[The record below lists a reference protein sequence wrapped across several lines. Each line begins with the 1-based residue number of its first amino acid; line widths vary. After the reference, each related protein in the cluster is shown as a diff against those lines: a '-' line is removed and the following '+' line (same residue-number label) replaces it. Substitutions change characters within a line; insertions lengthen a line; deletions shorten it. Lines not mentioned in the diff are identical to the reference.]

1 MVKTYNYNNNK
12 DCCEKVRVARKRDV
26 TRVRKPQ
33 EQKKGDAATFHK

>member
-1 MVKTYNYNNNK
+1 MVKAYNNNNNK

-33 EQKKGDAATFHK
+33 KKQKKR